1 MCIIPNV
8 LQNIG
13 YYTLLFNFGTVSL
26 VTTVSYIWVIVKL
39 KHRKKHMSSLTHNK
53 APNALSIDLKVTK
66 AILLTLGAYL
76 SFYIPT
82 MVIGVM
88 VDYVEVPYL
97 IIVLAVCMLLYY
109 TNNVINP
116 FIYYF
121 TLKDFQH
128 GYKKL
133 LSCDSAKDN
142 ENQTIKVAVV
152 QY

>member
-39 KHRKKHMSSLTHNK
+39 KHRKRHMSSLTHSK

-88 VDYVEVPYL
+88 VDYVEFPYL

-109 TNNVINP
+109 TNNLINP

-121 TLKDFQH
+121 TLKDFQQ

-133 LSCDSAKDN
+133 FSCKSAKDN

-152 QY
+152 